1 MQRLNGFLYFLSAF
15 IATGALLLFAT
26 LPLRLYHSVWDGYR
40 ILAVPASADIETYIT
55 AVERVGISGIVS
67 ELSVAAR
74 TSLLGVDRY
83 GPLPLTD
90 MNRYSRWF
98 SDTNGSF
105 RYFYIPYTSLFQ
117 FIKLY
122 MTLYQEKV
130 AFYLEPALPYAPLR
144 ALLAAIL
151 FFYCIIGSRKKTL
164 FFAASVSFLCYAL
177 CVKSSLSLTTALL
190 SILTTAYWLEALD
203 NEVAIPWKQL
213 KERIRHNVFMLILPG
228 VPLVTAMIDG
238 LLPFCFFLLALLL
251 SASALFSMHSFL
263 QLQQL
268 HRDQYRQHPSL
279 KLFVMHPQSWSQF
292 WNTRYAVIATVL
304 SGSLLLIS
312 SLLPLVLSGNRLTH
326 TAGVVT
332 VPQPVSRLPFPFTD
346 TGFFAARSAQPA
358 AALPD
363 LTDYIEDYWY
373 ITTRPYLNVHD
384 PIRPLV
390 LHDTIRFD
398 SFHTDSAGK
407 LYREEKTLYTFDTGF
422 IVHTLQHRQLSFL
435 PLEKMLI
442 AQNGFVTA
450 AHRPLR
456 FSTLGPFAAFFIS
469 LSTLLFPC
477 ILIIIAKIR

>member
-1 MQRLNGFLYFLSAF
+1 MQRLNGFFYFLSAF
-15 IATGALLLFAT
+15 IATGAFLLLAA

-40 ILAVPASADIETYIT
+40 ILAVPASADSETYIT
-55 AVERVGISGIVS
+55 AAERVGASGIVS
-67 ELSVAAR
+67 EFSVAAR
-74 TSLLGVDRY
+74 AALLEANRY
-83 GPLPLTD
+83 GTLPLTD
-90 MNRYSRWF
+90 IERYSRWF
-98 SDTNGSF
+98 SDTTGSF

-117 FIKLY
+117 FVKLY
-122 MTLYQEKV
+122 VTLYREKV
-130 AFYLEPALPYAPLR
+130 AFYLEPALPYAPIR

-190 SILTTAYWLEALD
+190 SILTAAYWLEALD
-203 NEVAIPWKQL
+203 NEVSIPWKQL
-213 KERIRHNVFMLILPG
+213 KERIRHNIFMLILPG
-228 VPLVTAMIDG
+228 VPLVTAVLDG
-238 LLPFCFFLLALLL
+238 LLPFCLFLLALLL

-263 QLQQL
+263 QLQEF
-268 HRDQYRQHPSL
+268 HRDQYREHPSL

-292 WNTRYAVIATVL
+292 WNTRYAVTASVL

-312 SLLPLVLSGNRLTH
+312 ALLPLTLSGNRLTR
-326 TAGVVT
+326 TADVIT
-332 VPQPVSRLPFPFTD
+332 VPQPVTQRPFPFSD
-346 TGFFAARSAQPA
+346 TGFFTARSAQPS

-363 LTDYIEDYWY
+363 LTSYIEDWWY
-373 ITTRPYLNVHD
+373 ITARPYLNVHD

-398 SFHTDSAGK
+398 SFHEDAAGK
-407 LYREEKTLYTFDTGF
+407 LHREEKTLYTFDSDF
-422 IVHTLQHRQLSFL
+422 IIHTLQHKHLAFL

-442 AQNGFVTA
+442 AQNGFVAA

-456 FSTLGPFAAFFIS
+456 LSTLRPFAAFFIS
-469 LSTLLFPC
+469 LSALLFPC